1 MLSRSFWLEYEY
13 IALTLIYCK
22 TFIIRRPALSTHPL
36 YLFPVQTFT
45 MISMSRRFSLRI
57 AVISAVITLSFC
69 ALFSGAQEQKS
80 RKPRK
85 TTVPPPSSRIEV
97 SVIRDADGKPIEHA
111 AVIFHP
117 ILGDKDNGI
126 MELKTNED
134 GKAMVDV
141 IPIGD
146 TVRLQIIAK
155 GFKTYGG
162 DFEVNGPEIS
172 MEIRMKRPGG
182 QYSIY
187 SNGNTAKPN
196 SGSAD
201 DNTKKPAEPE
211 KPSEENK
218 SKDQVAPPQQ

>member
-1 MLSRSFWLEYEY
+1 MPLYHGSSHNFLPTVKTFIMTIMYRRSSFRAAVIFAS
-13 IALTLIYCK
+13 IALTFC
-22 TFIIRRPALSTHPL
+22 
-36 YLFPVQTFT
+36 
-45 MISMSRRFSLRI
+45 
-57 AVISAVITLSFC
+57 TLC
-69 ALFSGAQEQKS
+69 IGAQEGNS

-85 TTVPPPSSRIEV
+85 TKVPPPSSRIEI
-97 SVIRDADGKPIEHA
+97 SVVRDADGKPVEHA

-117 ILGDKDNGI
+117 ILGDRDNGV

-162 DFEVNGPEIS
+162 DFEVDRPEIS

-187 SNGNTAKPN
+187 GNKAKPAED
-196 SGSAD
+196 G
-201 DNTKKPAEPE
+201 TKKSAEPE
-211 KPSEENK
+211 KPAEENK
-218 SKDQVAPPQQ
+218 PKEQPAPPQQ

>member
-1 MLSRSFWLEYEY
+1 
-13 IALTLIYCK
+13 
-22 TFIIRRPALSTHPL
+22 
-36 YLFPVQTFT
+36 
-45 MISMSRRFSLRI
+45 MSRRISLRI
-57 AVISAVITLSFC
+57 AVISAILSFS
-69 ALFSGAQEQKS
+69 FGTFYVGAQEQNS

-85 TTVPPPSSRIEV
+85 STVPPPSSRIEV

-117 ILGDKDNGI
+117 ILGDKDNGV

-162 DFEVNGPEIS
+162 DFEVNRPEIS

-187 SNGNTAKPN
+187 SNGNTAKSN
-196 SGSAD
+196 NGSGGDS
-201 DNTKKPAEPE
+201 TKKPREESKPE
-211 KPSEENK
+211 
-218 SKDQVAPPQQ
+218 DQAAPPQQQ

>member
-1 MLSRSFWLEYEY
+1 MN
-13 IALTLIYCK
+13 A
-22 TFIIRRPALSTHPL
+22 
-36 YLFPVQTFT
+36 
-45 MISMSRRFSLRI
+45 MSRRFSLRI
-57 AVISAVITLSFC
+57 VVISAVIAVSFC
-69 ALFSGAQEQKS
+69 TLFAGAQEQKS

-97 SVIRDADGKPIEHA
+97 SVIRDTDGKPIEHA

-117 ILGDKDNGI
+117 ILGDKDNGV
-126 MELKTNED
+126 MELKTNEE

-155 GFKTYGG
+155 GFKTYGS
-162 DFEVNGPEIS
+162 DFEVNRPEIS

-187 SNGNTAKPN
+187 SNGNPAKFHN
-196 SGSAD
+196 GSSN

-211 KPSEENK
+211 KPAEENR
-218 SKDQVAPPQQ
+218 SKDQAPPPQQ